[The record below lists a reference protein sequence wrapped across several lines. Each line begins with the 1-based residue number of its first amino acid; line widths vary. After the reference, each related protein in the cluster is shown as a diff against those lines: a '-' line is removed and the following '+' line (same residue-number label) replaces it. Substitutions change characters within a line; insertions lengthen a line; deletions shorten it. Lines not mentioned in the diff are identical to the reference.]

1 MSSSSAANARHNTE
15 LSKATSQT
23 EKASYISLHHSID
36 HDINRLSWTQVLHG
50 NAASAWPA
58 NSIGLPDY
66 SSDST
71 PLISHGS
78 HPSDLKGKRKANGEG
93 DSTGSGGRR
102 KKRKK
107 VMLDEDSIID
117 LCSD

>member
-1 MSSSSAANARHNTE
+1 M
-15 LSKATSQT
+15 
-23 EKASYISLHHSID
+23 
-36 HDINRLSWTQVLHG
+36 
-50 NAASAWPA
+50 SAWPA

-78 HPSDLKGKRKANGEG
+78 HPSDMKGKCKANGEG
-93 DSTGSGGRR
+93 DSTGSGGR